1 LSPTQAREESRSLL
15 FSCEREPPRRK
26 AVASGFV
33 LCRTGVAFQRENS
46 TGQARGIFDHL
57 MQEELSG
64 LIDALVKQRY
74 ISIKDEDVTYHL
86 PDAL

>member
-1 LSPTQAREESRSLL
+1 VKSHDLCYLAANVSLHGPRPWHPVL
-15 FSCEREPPRRK
+15 YFVEP
-26 AVASGFV
+26 
-33 LCRTGVAFQRENS
+33 GVAFQRENS

-57 MQEELSG
+57 MKEEPSG

>member
-1 LSPTQAREESRSLL
+1 
-15 FSCEREPPRRK
+15 
-26 AVASGFV
+26 
-33 LCRTGVAFQRENS
+33 
-46 TGQARGIFDHL
+46 